1 VARSFVSVALRAMKA
16 AEKDRARQA
25 AAAARN
31 AKAHESSLKR
41 AAITSEKDRVAHE
54 KALKAAHI
62 ASQLAEVES
71 LNSHIDGVFE
81 DLEKLLEATI
91 GVDDYV
97 DLESLRRT
105 ENTNPFDRPE
115 LEVPLMRPAEPKLP
129 SEPKYIEPPR
139 PSGFFGKKRKAEE
152 AKQKA
157 QQGYEDAKSEWAKNV
172 ASAQAKYK
180 IAVDAYEKAE
190 KERIETLAKERARFQ
205 AELQAHNQ
213 DLDQFIS
220 NLSYGD
226 AAAVHEYIS
235 LVVQNSVYP
244 DHFQIS
250 HDFTFEPEIAEL
262 KMKVSIP
269 TPESFPATKSYKYV
283 KASDEIVEVALSKT
297 EFKALYSRVL
307 YQVAIRTLHEVFEAD
322 RRGLIST
329 IALEVGTTGNDP
341 ATGKNGFIPFIGVAA
356 QREAFMEFDLSRLVP
371 LATLKHLGAA
381 ISKDPVNLIAADIGG
396 VRKT

>member
-1 VARSFVSVALRAMKA
+1 MARGFVSVALRAMKA

-31 AKAHESSLKR
+31 AKAHEASLKR
-41 AAITSEKDRVAHE
+41 AAIASERDRAVHE
-54 KALKAAHI
+54 KELRAAHV
-62 ASQLAEVES
+62 ASQIAEVER
-71 LNSHIDGVFE
+71 LNSEINNVFE

-91 GVDDYV
+91 DVDDHV
-97 DLESLRRT
+97 DLESLRRSEDT
-105 ENTNPFDRPE
+105 TPFDRPE
-115 LEVPLMRPAEPKLP
+115 LEIPLTRPMPPKLP
-129 SEPKYIEPPR
+129 GEPKYIEPAKPT
-139 PSGFFGKKRKAEE
+139 GFFGKKRKIEE

-157 QQGYEDAKSEWAKNV
+157 QQVYEDAKSEWTKNV
-172 ASAQAKYK
+172 ASLQAKHK

-190 KERIETLAKERARFQ
+190 AKRIEELARERARFQ
-205 AELQAHNQ
+205 GELQAHNQ
-213 DLDQFIS
+213 ALDQFIS
-220 NLSYGD
+220 DLSYGD
-226 AAAVHEYIS
+226 AAAVQEYIS

-250 HDFTFEPEIAEL
+250 HDFTFEPEVAEL
-262 KMKVSIP
+262 NMKVSIP
-269 TPESFPATKSYKYV
+269 TPESFPATKAYKYV
-283 KASDEIVEVALSKT
+283 KASDEIVEVDLSKT
-297 EFKALYSRVL
+297 EFKALYGRVL

-341 ATGKNGFIPFIGVAA
+341 ATGKNGFIPFVGVAA
-356 QREAFMEFDLSRLVP
+356 QREAFMEFDLSKLVP

-396 VRKT
+396 VRRT